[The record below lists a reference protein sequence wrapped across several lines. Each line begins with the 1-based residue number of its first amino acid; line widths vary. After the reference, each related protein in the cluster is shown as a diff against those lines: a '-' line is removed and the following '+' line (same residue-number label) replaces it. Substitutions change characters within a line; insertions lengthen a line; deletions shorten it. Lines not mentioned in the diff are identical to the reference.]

1 MARTS
6 PQEIDQI
13 ILATCSPE
21 STLPAVACR
30 VQQQI
35 GATRAWAMDINAAC
49 TGFVY
54 GMVTAGQF
62 LQNGQAGAALVIGSE
77 VMHTRLDW
85 KDRSSCIL
93 FGDAA
98 GAVVLERVALGS
110 SARILES
117 FLMSDGRCVEML
129 HMPPCVLNPGSSF
142 EQEKSLLGNIEM
154 NGREIFK
161 LAVRTM
167 TDSAQYI
174 MAKQGISPSEVD
186 WFIPHQANLRIL
198 ETVAQRLGLPMEKV
212 LINVQRYGNTSAATI
227 PTVLDEAVRDGR
239 IQKGQ
244 LLLMDAFGAG
254 GTYGAILLR
263 W

>member
-1 MARTS
+1 
-6 PQEIDQI
+6 
-13 ILATCSPE
+13 
-21 STLPAVACR
+21 
-30 VQQQI
+30 
-35 GATRAWAMDINAAC
+35 
-49 TGFVY
+49 
-54 GMVTAGQF
+54 
-62 LQNGQAGAALVIGSE
+62 
-77 VMHTRLDW
+77 
-85 KDRSSCIL
+85 
-93 FGDAA
+93 
-98 GAVVLERVALGS
+98 
-110 SARILES
+110 
-117 FLMSDGRCVEML
+117 ML

-198 ETVAQRLGLPMEKV
+198 ETVAQRLGLPMGKV